1 MKIWLTTYIKACCN
15 NTKYVWGGEWL
26 TLVHGWFP
34 SLLTSSHWEP
44 VLSYS
49 PCCSI
54 VLSYGWM
61 GQRAAREAEASSI
74 MYYILLVHLLP
85 LHSVSP
91 NSHPCILRQRD
102 RPAGRNAHCS
112 LGASIDPAN
121 HFIYCLINADSH
133 LYSRRSRP
141 RSIRVWLTACLAEC
155 MFDWKRMKRTK
166 HTLVHTHI
174 HRD

>member
-1 MKIWLTTYIKACCN
+1 MDGFPVFWLPHTGSQSSVIHHAVPLSCHMDGWDREQPERLKPALLCITFCLCTYSHC
-15 NTKYVWGGEWL
+15 TLSPL
-26 TLVHGWFP
+26 TP
-34 SLLTSSHWEP
+34 IPASLD
-44 VLSYS
+44 
-49 PCCSI
+49 
-54 VLSYGWM
+54 
-61 GQRAAREAEASSI
+61 RET
-74 MYYILLVHLLP
+74 
-85 LHSVSP
+85 
-91 NSHPCILRQRD
+91 
-102 RPAGRNAHCS
+102 GRNAHCS